1 MKEAV
6 RQFRDATWAGWVAL
20 VLTVLAAVANVF
32 KLILNSTYAYGY
44 PDFGAMLVD
53 PLTGFAAGVLVVG
66 LCALLTRGILRRS
79 VWAAVLAMTGM
90 PYLYLVMLDGV
101 AGAIMH
107 QENYFII
114 HENFILVTQIIPS
127 CFLVLLFGWEA
138 LDNYR
143 RKWRRL

>member
-1 MKEAV
+1 MKEVA
-6 RQFRDATWAGWVAL
+6 RQFRGATWAGWAAL
-20 VLTVLAAVANVF
+20 ILTVVAAVANLF

-44 PDFGAMLVD
+44 PDFDAMLVD
-53 PLTGFAAGVLVVG
+53 PLTGFAAGVLVVV
-66 LCALLTRGILRRS
+66 LCALLTRSILRRS

-101 AGAIMH
+101 AGAITH
-107 QENYFII
+107 QENYFIV
-114 HENFILVTQIIPS
+114 HDNLTLVVQIIPS
-127 CFLVLLFGWEA
+127 CLLVLLFGWEA